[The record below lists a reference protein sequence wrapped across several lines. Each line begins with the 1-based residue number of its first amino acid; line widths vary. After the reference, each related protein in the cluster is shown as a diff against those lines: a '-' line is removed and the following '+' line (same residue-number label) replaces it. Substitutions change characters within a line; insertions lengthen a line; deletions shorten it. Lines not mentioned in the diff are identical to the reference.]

1 MKMMATAMTSRM
13 TTTIDR
19 PISQARLPIKQAG
32 LTQFLF
38 VFNEMGPVHPAARRW
53 KMMGH
58 HARDNAPW
66 LNRKIR

>member
-1 MKMMATAMTSRM
+1 MKMMATAKISRMM

-38 VFNEMGPVHPAARRW
+38 VFNEMGPGSSGCLSMEDDGPSRP
-53 KMMGH
+53 G
-58 HARDNAPW
+58 
-66 LNRKIR
+66 